1 VRISIT
7 TYQLS
12 FLILIGAIL
21 RFTGITWGIPI
32 AMPGVDAYFID
43 ETWMMEAFA
52 QMNPSIGDFSPDM
65 GYREGGLAYFIISAV
80 FIFLKFINVLN
91 GLPNEVVLHSFD
103 YGMLILVGRCVV
115 ACFDLLSIA
124 LVFFTLRTICR
135 TTWAPFAG
143 ALSLTVFPFEVIYS
157 HYLRT
162 HIIGNTFLVLVIFFS
177 FLSYS
182 QKRNLFLIF
191 AGISVGLATATRY
204 TMISSAIFPFF
215 ALIIS
220 SGQQTLVNAI
230 ARIPTQKI
238 TYLIILSIIVA
249 FIIGN
254 PHLIFDYKLV
264 KSQISY
270 QSSFAATSEFSLEQL
285 LNLSR
290 IKTFIWK
297 LIPDGTGPGLW
308 VAFYA
313 AIIFL
318 PIRPKLYKYSLPL
331 LGFVV
336 GFSYFMG
343 KGYFTS
349 AIFVRTM
356 LPTFPIFALCLGLAL
371 DDLLNSFFSH
381 KLIRSAIYITFY
393 ICIIPAALFAS
404 AYVCAM
410 GIKVDPKVL
419 SANYLLE
426 QQQKASNPFNLA
438 LVGPAIPYTFPTLI
452 INKIANPKSIELAYS
467 IKEVNPYWAYR
478 YNYVILNATD
488 YEEDLQIESL
498 LSDPSINNTFEFVAK
513 FKNELT
519 FLGFT
524 FDYTGIAHDMSYPL
538 NRVYII
544 KSKLI

>member
-1 VRISIT
+1 
-7 TYQLS
+7 
-12 FLILIGAIL
+12 
-21 RFTGITWGIPI
+21 
-32 AMPGVDAYFID
+32 
-43 ETWMMEAFA
+43 
-52 QMNPSIGDFSPDM
+52 
-65 GYREGGLAYFIISAV
+65 
-80 FIFLKFINVLN
+80 
-91 GLPNEVVLHSFD
+91 
-103 YGMLILVGRCVV
+103 
-115 ACFDLLSIA
+115 
-124 LVFFTLRTICR
+124 
-135 TTWAPFAG
+135 
-143 ALSLTVFPFEVIYS
+143 
-157 HYLRT
+157 
-162 HIIGNTFLVLVIFFS
+162 
-177 FLSYS
+177 
-182 QKRNLFLIF
+182 
-191 AGISVGLATATRY
+191 
-204 TMISSAIFPFF
+204 MISSAIFPFF